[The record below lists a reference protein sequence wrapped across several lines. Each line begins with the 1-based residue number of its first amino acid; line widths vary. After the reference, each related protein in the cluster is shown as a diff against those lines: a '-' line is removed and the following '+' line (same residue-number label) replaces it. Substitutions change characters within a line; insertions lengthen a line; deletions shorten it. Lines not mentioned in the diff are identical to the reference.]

1 VLVLVCVC
9 SYGDMYPTSDGGRAA
24 ATVLIFLSVLILA
37 LPISVIGN
45 NFSRGVESYN
55 NEKRDRKE
63 AKTLLLRKLNQGIV
77 AKQSESVAASGGSS
91 SSPNSDAVPK
101 SLNHKTIH
109 NRLMAKFEEY
119 DKQLTIC
126 NALKSDIHALL
137 IQHGNSLDAADVHSP
152 HSHHHEILTLAD
164 SSEYFLKG
172 NNDDDATSVV
182 VADDSSKNPMLKFD
196 IVKL

>member
-1 VLVLVCVC
+1 
-9 SYGDMYPTSDGGRAA
+9 MYPTSDGGRAA

-77 AKQSESVAASGGSS
+77 AKQSESVATSGGSS

-101 SLNHKTIH
+101 SLNHKNIH

-126 NALKSDIHALL
+126 NALKSDIHSLL
-137 IQHGNSLDAADVHSP
+137 IQHGNSLAAAAADVHSP
-152 HSHHHEILTLAD
+152 HSHHHEILTLAED

-172 NNDDDATSVV
+172 NNDDDDATSVV

>member
-1 VLVLVCVC
+1 MLVLVCVC

-63 AKTLLLRKLNQGIV
+63 AKTLLLRKLNQGSV
-77 AKQSESVAASGGSS
+77 TKQSESAATSGGSS
-91 SSPNSDAVPK
+91 SFLSSDAPK
-101 SLNHKTIH
+101 SLRHKTIH
-109 NRLMAKFEEY
+109 NRLMEKFEEY

-126 NALKSDIHALL
+126 NALKSDIHSLL
-137 IQHGNSLDAADVHSP
+137 IQHGNSLAAADVHS
-152 HSHHHEILTLAD
+152 HHHEVTLAD
-164 SSEYFLKG
+164 SSSGHDLKG
-172 NNDDDATSVV
+172 NNDDDASVV
-182 VADDSSKNPMLKFD
+182 VADGSSKNPMFKFD
-196 IVKL
+196 VAKL